1 MKENSTPFDV
11 AEYDRQIKRT
21 LPFYEEMFQQVVNI
35 VRILNLQSLRWL
47 DVGCGTGKMARTVL
61 DNFDIQKMVCIDVE
75 QEMLERAESL
85 RDDEKVEFLQCDVRQ
100 LPYQEMFD
108 IVTAIQVN
116 HYFKKNDRIA
126 AIKNCYDALA
136 ENGIY
141 ISFEN
146 FAPDIELQA
155 FEEKVCCLVQNQMLV
170 NIIDR
175 ALLRLKRYPDRG
187 ELYYEILTKQ
197 FIYRFNSTEK
207 ELLEELNIERSVF
220 YDRKREAI
228 YLFSVCLFGYSIP
241 EVLEELPRLNSD

>member
-146 FAPDIELQA
+146 FAPDS
-155 FEEKVCCLVQNQMLV
+155 EEGAGLYLERWKQFQIANGKTKEEADLH
-170 NIIDR
+170 I
-175 ALLRLKRYPDRG
+175 KRYGQNYFPISISESIGLLKDCGFRMV
-187 ELYYEILTKQ
+187 EIFWVSYMQVGILA
-197 FIYRFNSTEK
+197 
-207 ELLEELNIERSVF
+207 
-220 YDRKREAI
+220 RK
-228 YLFSVCLFGYSIP
+228 
-241 EVLEELPRLNSD
+241 